1 MKALYASEKI
11 GYYPTDVKKSLEHK
25 NKELEK
31 IIERSKIDT
40 EEGKKQFDL
49 ETRRAELIEKFGEEK
64 AAIILKEEELNRKL
78 EKGVEVLKKQEEL
91 AKKLDE
97 EFKKIGQAISEGVTD
112 ALTDAVMGTKS
123 LAQAARALLNDIAR
137 SLIRLGINQ
146 FIGGLF
152 NFGNVPSV
160 GDSVP
165 LVTDTN
171 LSNTF
176 VPSLSGAGFANGG
189 RPPVGQA
196 SLVGE
201 KGAEL
206 FVPSRA
212 GTIIP
217 NNKLGGVTNNIVVNV
232 NMEGGVDA
240 QGGEEEGRQL
250 GRLIA
255 VAVQSEIIQQKRAGG
270 LLA

>member
-1 MKALYASEKI
+1 MIMKKR
-11 GYYPTDVKKSLEHK
+11 K
-25 NKELEK
+25 
-31 IIERSKIDT
+31 T
-40 EEGKKQFDL
+40 EILNQD
-49 ETRRAELIEKFGEEK
+49 EE
-64 AAIILKEEELNRKL
+64 NRKL
-78 EKGVEVLKKQEEL
+78 ERGVEVLKKQEEL

-152 NFGNVPSV
+152 NFGSIP
-160 GDSVP
+160 DTP
-165 LVTDTN
+165 LPTPTELIAQDTARYG
-171 LSNTF
+171 NTF
-176 VPSLSGAGFANGG
+176 PQFAFANGG
-189 RPPVGQA
+189 RPPVGRA

-206 FVPSRA
+206 FVPDRA

-217 NNKLGGVTNNIVVNV
+217 NNKLGGITNNIVINV
-232 NMEGGVDA
+232 SMDGGVDA